1 MNDGHRTMISRNRL
15 GKALVGLIALSF
27 ILLASTSAF
36 ALDRYESREGV
47 FGGVTAGGGVGK
59 NIFKEDEDNVF
70 TGFEDSRLLGAYFGG
85 IIGGGVNDNVLVGVG
100 TDWWIRTAKRGSQ
113 SLKNNHGSIHALGN
127 FFLIDGLY
135 LEAGGGLA
143 YTTFEFVQG
152 DNDPEV
158 HNEMG
163 LALKGGIG
171 YEFWLSGNQAMGV
184 HGNYT
189 RHFYQNGN
197 FDTLNIGATFRWY

>member
-1 MNDGHRTMISRNRL
+1 MNSRNRL
-15 GKALVGLIALSF
+15 GKALVGLIALSLV
-27 ILLASTSAF
+27 LLASTSAF
-36 ALDRYESREGV
+36 SLDRYESREGV

-59 NIFKEDEDNVF
+59 NVYDEDNETVF

-100 TDWWIRTAKRGSQ
+100 TDWWIRTAKEGSQ

-127 FFLIDGLY
+127 FFLIEGLY

-152 DNDPEV
+152 DNEPDV
-158 HNEMG
+158 HNELG
-163 LALKGGIG
+163 LALKGGVG
-171 YEFWLSGNQAMGV
+171 YEFWLNGNQAMGV

-189 RHFYQNGN
+189 RHFYNNGN
-197 FDTLNIGATFRWY
+197 FDTFNFGATFRWY